1 MSGTRTQTRAR
12 VSEHTD
18 AMQTSLFH
26 PGLLSVN
33 ELLLLFRPLS
43 HLPRFH
49 PRLAASDA
57 LSPSQQQ
64 HHRPIDRPTADLP
77 PPILRANTTASRLF
91 HLTTPLPFSGIPP
104 SHPPSRHA
112 VRFGNRDYLF
122 KATCSDADNMAVIIV
137 RFARG

>member
-49 PRLAASDA
+49 PRLAASDT

-91 HLTTPLPFSGIPP
+91 HLTTPLPFSGTPP
-104 SHPPSRHA
+104 LSPTLTACCTLRQSRLP
-112 VRFGNRDYLF
+112 FQ
-122 KATCSDADNMAVIIV
+122 SDLLG
-137 RFARG
+137 R